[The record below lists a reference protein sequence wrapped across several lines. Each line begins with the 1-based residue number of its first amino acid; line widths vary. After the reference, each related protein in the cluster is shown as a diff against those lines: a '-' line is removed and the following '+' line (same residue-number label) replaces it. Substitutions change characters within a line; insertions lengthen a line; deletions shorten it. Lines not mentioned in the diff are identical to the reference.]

1 MLDGKCNVVRS
12 IVHYYVKVS
21 ELRNKFPV
29 CMYIIMITLNM
40 YII

>member
-1 MLDGKCNVVRS
+1 MLGGKCNAVRS

-21 ELRNKFPV
+21 ELGIKFPA
-29 CMYIIMITLNM
+29 CMYVIIIVLNM